1 MYDAI
6 VIGARVAGA
15 PTAMLLAR
23 KGYRV
28 LLLDRATFP
37 SDTVSTHMITV
48 EGSAQLRRWGLLGQ
62 VEASGCPPVRN
73 IVLDLDFERYG
84 HFTLTGFPY
93 SDEDGFGAIYAP
105 KRTILDKILVDAAE
119 AAGVVVRQG
128 FTVREVLTEGDRVVG
143 IRGRGPSGVP
153 VTERAPIVIGADGIR
168 SIVAETVDAPE
179 YNVVP
184 PKAFGYYTYWDDVEL
199 KGLEFFTR
207 PGSTVI
213 AFPTHHNQAAV
224 FIERPERDF
233 ADFKTDIH
241 ASYVRT
247 VNEIAPDL
255 GARVAKGKLVQKF
268 KGAGNRPNFFRR
280 PYGDGWA
287 LVGDAGVHKDPIT
300 AQGITDA
307 FRDAELLAAAVDAG
321 LSGRKPMQTALRTYE
336 YRRNQAL
343 KPLYDFIVD
352 HAAMEPFDDAF
363 QDVLNAMRG
372 NQDAINQFFGVI
384 QNTVPWDEFF
394 SPANLSSLMGLPDPL
409 VADELE
415 EAYEADETDES
426 PVTEQAEQEDLELA
440 EAS

>member
-62 VEASGCPPVRN
+62 VEASGCPPVTN

-84 HFTLTGFPY
+84 HFALTGFPY
-93 SDEDGFGAIYAP
+93 PVDDGFAAIYAP
-105 KRTILDKILVDAAE
+105 KRTVLDKILVDAAA
-119 AAGVVVRQG
+119 AAGVTVREG
-128 FTVREVLTEGDRVVG
+128 FTVREILTEDGRVVG
-143 IRGRGPSGVP
+143 VRGRGASGIT
-153 VTERAPIVIGADGIR
+153 VTERARIVVGADGLR
-168 SIVAETVDAPE
+168 SIVAETAGAPE
-179 YNVVP
+179 YYVVP

-199 KGLEFFTR
+199 KGLEFYTR
-207 PGSTVI
+207 PGATVI
-213 AFPTHHNQAAV
+213 AFPTHDSQAAV

-233 ADFKTDIH
+233 ADFKTDVQ
-241 ASYVRT
+241 AGYVRT
-247 VNEIAPDL
+247 VNDIAPDL
-255 GARVAKGKLVQKF
+255 GARIAAGRLEAKF
-268 KGAGNRPNFFRR
+268 KGAGNRANFFRR
-280 PYGDGWA
+280 PYGPGWA

-307 FRDAELLAAAVDAG
+307 FRDADLLADAIDAG
-321 LSGRKPMQTALRTYE
+321 FSGRKPLETALRGYE

-352 HAAMEPFDDAF
+352 HAAMEPFDDGF
-363 QDVLNAMRG
+363 QDVLAAMRG

-384 QNTVPWDEFF
+384 QNTVSWDEFF
-394 SPANLSSLMGLPDPL
+394 SPANLSRLMGLEMEVPGAPG
-409 VADELE
+409 
-415 EAYEADETDES
+415 S
-426 PVTEQAEQEDLELA
+426 LELA
-440 EAS
+440 RAA

>member
-62 VEASGCPPVRN
+62 VEASGCPPVTN
-73 IVLDLDFERYG
+73 IVLDLRFERYG

-93 SDEDGFGAIYAP
+93 PVDDGFAALYAP
-105 KRTILDKILVDAAE
+105 KRTVLDKLLVDAAA
-119 AAGVVVRQG
+119 AAGVTVRES
-128 FTVREVLTEGDRVVG
+128 FSVREVLTEGDRVVG
-143 IRGRGPSGVP
+143 VRGRGPSGIA
-153 VTERAPIVIGADGIR
+153 VTERARIVIGADGLR
-168 SIVAETVDAPE
+168 SIVAETVDAPQ
-179 YNVVP
+179 YHVVP
-184 PKAFGYYTYWDDVEL
+184 PKAFGYYTYWNDVEL
-199 KGLEFFTR
+199 KGLEFYTR

-213 AFPTHHNQAAV
+213 AFPTNDRQAAV

-233 ADFKTDIH
+233 ADFKTDVN

-247 VNEIAPDL
+247 VNAIAPDL
-255 GARVAKGKLVQKF
+255 GARIAAGSLAYKY

-280 PYGDGWA
+280 PYGPGWA

-307 FRDAELLAAAVDAG
+307 FRDAELLADAIDEG
-321 LSGRKPMQTALRTYE
+321 FSGRKPLETALRGYE

-363 QDVLNAMRG
+363 QDVLAAMRG

-394 SPANLSSLMGLPDPL
+394 SPANLSLLLGLP
-409 VADELE
+409 
-415 EAYEADETDES
+415 EAGD
-426 PVTEQAEQEDLELA
+426 LA
-440 EAS
+440 EEGLAIPAPDDEFAMAS